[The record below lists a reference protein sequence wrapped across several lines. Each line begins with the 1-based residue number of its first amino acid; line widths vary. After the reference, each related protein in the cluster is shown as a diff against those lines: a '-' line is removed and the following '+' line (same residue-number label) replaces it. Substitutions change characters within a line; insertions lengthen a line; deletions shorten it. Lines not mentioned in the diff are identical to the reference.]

1 MEGINQEIRNRIRL
15 SVYAYAYEY
24 LNHSVVSDSQ
34 FDKLA
39 SEIQPNVSTGNE
51 TLDKFFK
58 NHFMPDTGIWVHRHP
73 EIEGIKYLYNTYY
86 KDKTNEINC

>member
-1 MEGINQEIRNRIRL
+1 MINQEIRNRIKL

-24 LNHSVVSDSQ
+24 LNHSIITDSQ

-39 SEIQPNVSTGNE
+39 SEIQPSVSTGNE

-58 NHFMPDTGIWVHRHP
+58 EHFIPDSGIWIHKHP

-86 KDKTNEINC
+86 RDKTQ

>member
-1 MEGINQEIRNRIRL
+1 MISQEIRNRNKL

-39 SEIQPNVSTGNE
+39 SEINPSVSTGNE

-58 NHFMPDTGIWVHRHP
+58 NHFIPDTGMWIHKHP
-73 EIEGIKYLYNTYY
+73 QLDGIKYLYNTYY
-86 KDKTNEINC
+86 KDKTK

>member
-1 MEGINQEIRNRIRL
+1 MISQEIRNRIKL

-39 SEIQPNVSTGNE
+39 SEINPSVSTGNE

-58 NHFMPDTGIWVHRHP
+58 NHFIPDTGMWIHKHP
-73 EIEGIKYLYNTYY
+73 QLDGIKYLYNTYY
-86 KDKTNEINC
+86 KDKTK

>member
-1 MEGINQEIRNRIRL
+1 MISQEIRNRIKL

-39 SEIQPNVSTGNE
+39 SEINPCVSTGNE

-58 NHFMPDTGIWVHRHP
+58 NHFIPDTGMWIHKHP
-73 EIEGIKYLYNTYY
+73 QLDGIKYLYNTYY
-86 KDKTNEINC
+86 KDKTK

>member
-1 MEGINQEIRNRIRL
+1 MINKETRNRIKL

-39 SEIQPNVSTGNE
+39 SEINPSVSTGNE

-58 NHFMPDTGIWVHRHP
+58 NHFIPDTGMWIHKHP
-73 EIEGIKYLYNTYY
+73 QLDGIKYLYNTYY
-86 KDKTNEINC
+86 KDKTK

>member
-1 MEGINQEIRNRIRL
+1 MISQEIRNRIKL

-39 SEIQPNVSTGNE
+39 IEINPSVSTGNE

-58 NHFMPDTGIWVHRHP
+58 NHFIPDTGMWIHKHP
-73 EIEGIKYLYNTYY
+73 QLDGIKYLYNTYY
-86 KDKTNEINC
+86 KDKTK

>member
-1 MEGINQEIRNRIRL
+1 MTLFNQEIHNRIKL

-24 LNHSVVSDSQ
+24 LNHSIVSDSQ

-39 SEIQPNVSTGNE
+39 SEIQPSVSTGNE

-58 NHFMPDTGIWVHRHP
+58 DHFIPDSGMWIHKHP
-73 EIEGIKYLYNTYY
+73 NLDRVKEIYENFY
-86 KDKTNEINC
+86 KDKTNDI